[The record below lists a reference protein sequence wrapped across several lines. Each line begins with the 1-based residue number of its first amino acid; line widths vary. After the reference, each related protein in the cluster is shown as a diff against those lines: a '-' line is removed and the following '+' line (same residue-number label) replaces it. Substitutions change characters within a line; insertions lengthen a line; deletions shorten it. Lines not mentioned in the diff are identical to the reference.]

1 MLSETMS
8 YEKKF
13 ASVKGKQIAYV
24 EEGSG
29 DPIVLLHG
37 NPTSSFLW
45 RNVIP
50 ELVESGRVIVP
61 DLIGQGDSEKLP
73 ANEGPERYTLE
84 VAYSYVD
91 GLLESIGA
99 NENVTLVIHDWGT
112 GVGFLWAMRHPAAVK
127 GVAYMEG
134 IVKPVSWSDWP
145 ESAVGIFKGFR
156 SDKGEDLILNR
167 NMFIEGVLP
176 SSVIRPLS
184 NTEMDAYRA
193 PHLETDDRQP
203 LLNWPRQIPIEGEP
217 EDVVAL
223 VNEYGAFMAASDM
236 PKLFINADPGSIL
249 VGAQREFCRSWP
261 NQQEVTVKGL
271 HFIQEDSP
279 IEIGQAVANWLKAL

>member
-279 IEIGQAVANWLKAL
+279 VEIGQAVANWLKAL

>member
-217 EDVVAL
+217 KDVVAL
-223 VNEYGAFMAASDM
+223 VNEYGAFMAASEI

-279 IEIGQAVANWLKAL
+279 VEIGQAVANWLKAL

>member
-73 ANEGPERYTLE
+73 ASDGPERYSLE

-99 NENVTLVIHDWGT
+99 NQNVTLVIHDWGT

-184 NTEMDAYRA
+184 NAEMDAYRA

-217 EDVVAL
+217 KDVVAL
-223 VNEYGAFMAASDM
+223 VNEYGAFMAASDI

-249 VGAQREFCRSWP
+249 VGPQREFCRSWP

-279 IEIGQAVANWLKAL
+279 VEIGQAVANWLKTL

>member
-1 MLSETMS
+1 MLSETMP
-8 YEKKF
+8 YDKKF
-13 ASVKGKQIAYV
+13 ATVNGKQIAYV

-50 ELVESGRVIVP
+50 ELVQSGRVIVP

-73 ANEGPERYTLE
+73 ASEGPSRYSLE
-84 VAYSYVD
+84 VAYNYVD
-91 GLLESIGA
+91 GLLETIGA
-99 NENVTLVIHDWGT
+99 DENVTLVIHDWGS
-112 GVGFLWAMRHPAAVK
+112 GIGFLWAMRHAAAVK
-127 GVAYMEG
+127 GVAYLEG
-134 IVKPVSWSDWP
+134 IVKPVKWADWP
-145 ESAVGIFKGFR
+145 EGAVGIFKGFR
-156 SDKGEDLILNR
+156 SDKGEDLILER
-167 NMFIEGVLP
+167 NMFIEAVLP
-176 SSVIRPLS
+176 TSVIRDLS
-184 NTEMDAYRA
+184 ETEMDAYRA
-193 PHLETDDRQP
+193 PHLNADDRQP

-217 EDVVAL
+217 ENIVAL
-223 VNEYGAFMAASDM
+223 ANEYGAFMAGSEL

-249 VGAQREFCRSWP
+249 VGPQREFCRSWP

-279 IEIGQAVANWLKAL
+279 VEIGQAVATWLTNI